1 MLQHLYVFLPSV
13 LECSLFWG
21 MRNVVWNVR
30 KTTYTSWHSRMN
42 ILISHHINPDF
53 SPPTE
58 RSGSEGLRFC
68 RNYQMEE
75 LPASHDSLA
84 LRKGNNIRCQPGND
98 EAVGSGFWN
107 HLGKVRLEAPTL
119 KPTSQ
124 RPASRF
130 LPKRTVSSTSAHVMG
145 QLYRN
150 DQKMSQTSRARSLGP
165 CYFCISRC

>member
-1 MLQHLYVFLPSV
+1 
-13 LECSLFWG
+13 
-21 MRNVVWNVR
+21 
-30 KTTYTSWHSRMN
+30 MN
-42 ILISHHINPDF
+42 IPISHHINPDF

-84 LRKGNNIRCQPGND
+84 LRKGNNIRRQPGND

-119 KPTSQ
+119 KPTSPKTNFLDSFQ
-124 RPASRF
+124 KGQFHRPLPMLWASFTETIRRCLKHPEPEVWDPAIFASIAASNHKEGDVERF
-130 LPKRTVSSTSAHVMG
+130 HDVDVHRFWQNLW
-145 QLYRN
+145 
-150 DQKMSQTSRARSLGP
+150 QKA
-165 CYFCISRC
+165 FRCCWLHYI